1 MAKILMKGNEAIA
14 EAAIRAGCQ
23 AYFGYPITPQTEI
36 LEYMSRQ
43 MVELGRTFLQAES
56 ELAAINMVYGA
67 ACAGARVMTSTSSQ
81 GFSLMQEGISYIVCS
96 EVPAVVINVM
106 RGGPGLGNIQPSQG
120 DYFQMTK
127 GGGHGDYHVIVLAP
141 ATLQEAIDLTIL
153 AFDLADKYRSVVT
166 IIADGM
172 IGQIMEPVEL
182 PEIESPQRPEQPW
195 ALTGAKGRERNIITS
210 LYLGGP
216 NLEEVNLRL
225 QETLEEIKANEVR
238 YAEYMLE
245 GAEIVVVAYG
255 TAGRIAQTAV
265 KEAREEGIPAG
276 LFRPITMFP
285 FPYGRL
291 DEVAKSVEHLLVF
304 ELSAGQMLE
313 DVRLATRDRLPIHFY
328 GKMGGVVPSPAEVL
342 AEIEKIASPQ
352 QGER

>member
-1 MAKILMKGNEAIA
+1 
-14 EAAIRAGCQ
+14 
-23 AYFGYPITPQTEI
+23 
-36 LEYMSRQ
+36 
-43 MVELGRTFLQAES
+43 
-56 ELAAINMVYGA
+56 
-67 ACAGARVMTSTSSQ
+67 
-81 GFSLMQEGISYIVCS
+81 
-96 EVPAVVINVM
+96 
-106 RGGPGLGNIQPSQG
+106 
-120 DYFQMTK
+120 
-127 GGGHGDYHVIVLAP
+127 
-141 ATLQEAIDLTIL
+141 
-153 AFDLADKYRSVVT
+153 
-166 IIADGM
+166 
-172 IGQIMEPVEL
+172 
-182 PEIESPQRPEQPW
+182 
-195 ALTGAKGRERNIITS
+195 LTGAKGRERNIITS

-225 QETLEEIKANEVR
+225 QKTLDEIKANEVR

-255 TAGRIAQTAV
+255 TSGRIAQTAV

-285 FPYGRL
+285 FPYARL

-342 AEIEKIASPQ
+342 TEIEKIASP
-352 QGER
+352 